1 MNYKTLF
8 LISSLIITNSVLAL
22 SSGLNIGKSEPD
34 NLIEFFKDERIYYA
48 SPSTSP
54 IKRSTYAYKS
64 GNLLMNNSP
73 YSAYKYESKN
83 LFKIV
88 QHQNSHTEHEK
99 VDGIVET
106 YYETGE
112 LLEKLK
118 FDKGRLVEISA
129 YEKNGD
135 QSLYFKVPGEEEY
148 TFQRPGNGSDF
159 KITPCKYGANV
170 SWYEIW
176 YENGNLAKSVPYSRG
191 VVHGIIGTYY
201 KTGELFEKWEFDY
214 GKPVAMI
221 VYKKD
226 GTRMMKYGDSSE
238 LHSRNDYASTWCPSL
253 RFDYTNLTIKTL
265 SDSINTLSVVS
276 NSDLIASDLPV
287 GVTKCEPPTCVPGVS
302 GEFTRDFSREIMI
315 NGIPS
320 HDHPGTGVPVTYSAI
335 SDIVVKSSLIEEND
349 KADKLLEFYGSK
361 NQVAKT
367 IQVVF
372 QEDSEELLPNGVSE
386 TFYENGNK
394 FIESTYNHGRLERI
408 KWFNKNGDLIY
419 DYHDFTRE
427 VKLEEE
433 NRDYGCGSGD
443 HYDENGNLIYSIS
456 AGCSGMSITHI
467 YLPKDE
473 LTLNY
478 NKDYSIDGNLLSF
491 FDGLDDGT
499 GEGRTY
505 YENGA
510 LFEIIRYEDFRIIGF
525 ELYSEDSRLLLKHDF
540 AYQKKSFNPI
550 GEYLVPIEY
559 DDEKFDVKFKW

>member
-1 MNYKTLF
+1 MKIIINA
-8 LISSLIITNSVLAL
+8 LILTTLIISTNAL
-22 SSGLNIGKSEPD
+22 SCRLLNLSDSAISGPYTIAQSEKMEMITIREDNIKVPFGYANKQWNRIKSK
-34 NLIEFFKDERIYYA
+34 FKDGDEFYRSDSITGESWVLVRNGCIVDYVVLRIDNV
-48 SPSTSP
+48 SFTPPSTP
-54 IKRSTYAYKS
+54 PVNRSTYAYKS

-287 GVTKCEPPTCVPGVS
+287 GVTKCEPPTCVPG
-302 GEFTRDFSREIMI
+302 EFTFFC
-315 NGIPS
+315 GV
-320 HDHPGTGVPVTYSAI
+320 TGSVPVTYSSI
-335 SDIVVKSSLIEEND
+335 SDLSDVIVTD
-349 KADKLLEFYGSK
+349 
-361 NQVAKT
+361 
-367 IQVVF
+367 
-372 QEDSEELLPNGVSE
+372 
-386 TFYENGNK
+386 
-394 FIESTYNHGRLERI
+394 I
-408 KWFNKNGDLIY
+408 K
-419 DYHDFTRE
+419 
-427 VKLEEE
+427 
-433 NRDYGCGSGD
+433 
-443 HYDENGNLIYSIS
+443 
-456 AGCSGMSITHI
+456 
-467 YLPKDE
+467 
-473 LTLNY
+473 
-478 NKDYSIDGNLLSF
+478 
-491 FDGLDDGT
+491 
-499 GEGRTY
+499 
-505 YENGA
+505 
-510 LFEIIRYEDFRIIGF
+510 
-525 ELYSEDSRLLLKHDF
+525 
-540 AYQKKSFNPI
+540 
-550 GEYLVPIEY
+550 
-559 DDEKFDVKFKW
+559 